1 MAGSKP
7 ISGRT
12 HTGATEQAATM
23 AVSQEENTPPPAPK
37 RASALFRSHSHHQ
50 HSPCSVVG
58 MALATCFPHTPLQG
72 RCPQCMNISV
82 LRWL

>member
-23 AVSQEENTPPPAPK
+23 AVSQEENTHPP
-37 RASALFRSHSHHQ
+37 
-50 HSPCSVVG
+50 SPQKGFS
-58 MALATCFPHTPLQG
+58 PL
-72 RCPQCMNISV
+72 
-82 LRWL
+82 